1 MYFDPKKK
9 KKKNKKR
16 KIIIEGIQILKY
28 QNIILAVLKH
38 ISEREHYFKMI
49 SSLEHVQNVGV

>member
-1 MYFDPKKK
+1 MYFDQKKK
-9 KKKNKKR
+9 KER

-38 ISEREHYFKMI
+38 IFEREHYFKMI

>member
-1 MYFDPKKK
+1 MYFYPKKK
-9 KKKNKKR
+9 KKKKKR

-38 ISEREHYFKMI
+38 ISEREHYVYKRILKGNANRFCC
-49 SSLEHVQNVGV
+49 